1 MYQYEKRMESIYLK
15 IDKININN
23 DTHYIKL
30 INRLNWD
37 LNEFIKNEIKLE
49 EEYKTIYNMNLK
61 TQINKLIEYYINI
74 DVRKKGYRDKYM
86 LMIQIDDE
94 LSEIWN

>member
-1 MYQYEKRMESIYLK
+1 MESIYLK

-23 DTHYIKL
+23 DEHYIKL

-37 LNEFIKNEIKLE
+37 LGEFIKNEMKLE
-49 EEYKTIYNMNLK
+49 EEYKTIYNMNLN

-74 DVRKKGYRDKYM
+74 DVRKKGYRDKYV

-94 LSEIWN
+94 LEEIWN